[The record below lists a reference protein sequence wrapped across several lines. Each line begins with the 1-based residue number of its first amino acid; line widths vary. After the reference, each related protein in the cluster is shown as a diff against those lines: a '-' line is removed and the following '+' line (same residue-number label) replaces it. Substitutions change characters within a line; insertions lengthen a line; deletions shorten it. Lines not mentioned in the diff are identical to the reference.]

1 MAIRAGRPPG
11 ACPGRSA
18 ATSKLGKIRRPTI
31 GENSTPAQTPC
42 TCCAGATTIPV
53 HRTQFLLTVTSVVLV
68 ALGGLAGSITDY
80 RSYFPALGG
89 AERTAL

>member
-1 MAIRAGRPPG
+1 MA
-11 ACPGRSA
+11 
-18 ATSKLGKIRRPTI
+18 
-31 GENSTPAQTPC
+31 PC

-89 AERTAL
+89 GRTDCSMS